1 MSTWR
6 PISPPPLWK
15 RFLPAFLHG
24 PVKFAFLS
32 SLAGAVVL
40 SGIAFY
46 YFMLAMRYDLG
57 EVARL
62 PTGTVFYDRK
72 GVEIAAPGASGRKL
86 VTRAEIPDF
95 LVKSLR
101 AREDARFF
109 DHHGVDIRGFTRA
122 TVRNIVDWNFT
133 QGASTLTMQLA
144 KNTFDNKAKSIHRK
158 LLEVALALRIESRYS
173 KDEILT
179 HYLNRIY
186 FGAGAYGIEQAARTY
201 FGKTTRELSDS
212 ECSIIVGIIR
222 GPHAFSP
229 IRNPEKALNQRGQ
242 TLNRMVAMGFIDKAR
257 REAIAAEP
265 LKLVDEE
272 QRENQTSYAL
282 QAARRELEDLLA
294 DSELQTSGLQV
305 HTTLDAAWQQRLET
319 ELNHA
324 VEGLE
329 REKSWKH
336 PQLGEHKPGSD
347 PAYIQYAAVTTET
360 KTGAVLALIGG
371 RDFNHSRF
379 DRTRSTRDLGS
390 AFEPFVAAAAAERGK
405 LVLPGKPV
413 QTGRQIGPAEV
424 ERLAKRCGIAGPFLQ
439 TEDLFRGSVA
449 ATPME
454 MSVGLATLGNKGKRP
469 KPYFI
474 REIRNASGEVIYT
487 AKPQLPP
494 RSARMPRSK
503 PPTFSVAV
511 STPAPSP
518 APPAPTATHGRC
530 ASAPAAPPPSGSAST
545 NPPPSLRRN
554 ASSRCSTNSSN
565 VSATAEFPSGVAA
578 SGSHHSQRRLQAARA
593 IHGAFKAPLRAVH
606 KKRRPRKEPP
616 FVIYVDSLDQMP
628 FLTTSLSRSMTRL
641 E

>member
-15 RFLPAFLHG
+15 RCLPGFLHG
-24 PVKFAFLS
+24 PVKLAFILG
-32 SLAGAVVL
+32 LAGAVVL
-40 SGIAFY
+40 SGVAFF
-46 YFMLAMRYDLG
+46 YFMLAMRYDPG

-72 GVEIAAPGASGRKL
+72 GVEIAAPGAAGRKL

-109 DHHGVDIRGFTRA
+109 EHHGVDFRGFTRA
-122 TVRNIVDWNFT
+122 TVRNIMDWNFT

-144 KNTFDNKAKSIHRK
+144 KNTFDNKDKSIHRK

-201 FGKTTRELSDS
+201 FGKTTRDLGDS
-212 ECSIIVGIIR
+212 ECAIIVGIIR

-229 IRNPEKALNQRGQ
+229 IRNPDKALNQRGQ
-242 TLNRMVAMGFIDKAR
+242 TLNRMVAMGFIDQAR

-272 QRENQTSYAL
+272 QRETQTSYAL
-282 QAARRELEDLLA
+282 QAARRELEDLLV

-329 REKSWKH
+329 REKSWPHPRLGKH
-336 PQLGEHKPGSD
+336 TPGSD

-371 RDFNHSRF
+371 RDFSHSRF

-454 MSVGLATLGNKGKRP
+454 MSVGLATLGNMGKRA
-469 KPYFI
+469 KPFFI
-474 REIRNASGEVIYT
+474 REIRDAGGSVIYT
-487 AKPQLPP
+487 AKPQLTAALSPHAALEATSVLS
-494 RSARMPRSK
+494 RENNTR
-503 PPTFSVAV
+503 TF
-511 STPAPSP
+511 TG
-518 APPAPTATHGRC
+518 ATGSDRD
-530 ASAPAAPPPSGSAST
+530 AWTLRLGPSGSTAIWIGFDKPAAIASEKRLK
-545 NPPPSLRRN
+545 SLLD
-554 ASSRCSTNSSN
+554 
-565 VSATAEFPSGVAA
+565 EFVK
-578 SGSHHSQRRLQAARA
+578 RL
-593 IHGAFKAPLRAVH
+593 GNG
-606 KKRRPRKEPP
+606 
-616 FVIYVDSLDQMP
+616 
-628 FLTTSLSRSMTRL
+628 
-641 E
+641 